1 MTIGMRGPYVRQC
14 SGDRALLALPASG
27 LARIPPEDDGSTY
40 TWPGA
45 TTLTVDV
52 TPWGGATFE
61 ARRT

>member
-1 MTIGMRGPYVRQC
+1 MTIGMRRTL
-14 SGDRALLALPASG
+14 RAAVLGTALLLALPASG

-52 TPWGGATFE
+52 SPWGGG
-61 ARRT
+61 